1 MDAAPAPANI
11 MWINQTPKLNH
22 NFQLFFIK
30 VVIYLK
36 DDGKRETGYEDVP
49 EAESKDR
56 KHSQNFDDYF
66 FRLRDDSQPR
76 LRICFDP
83 ENEIP
88 LLQKWFNLNNH
99 PSRGQVYFNLD
110 RDSMMILFYLRS
122 SSTLIF
128 WTRLNHDLEGPSW
141 IFTTLFTGSRTPELQ
156 WGERRAESQ
165 AGIQVYFRQKCLPGL
180 IFVWMIVM
188 CNLHIIVIIQKGNQR

>member
-36 DDGKRETGYEDVP
+36 DDEKRETGYEDVP
-49 EAESKDR
+49 EVESKDR
-56 KHSQNFDDYF
+56 KQSQNFDDYF

-99 PSRGQVYFNLD
+99 PSRGQVYFNHD
-110 RDSMMILFYLRS
+110 SDSMMILFYLRL

-128 WTRLNHDLEGPSW
+128 
-141 IFTTLFTGSRTPELQ
+141 
-156 WGERRAESQ
+156 
-165 AGIQVYFRQKCLPGL
+165 
-180 IFVWMIVM
+180 
-188 CNLHIIVIIQKGNQR
+188 